1 MLRRTFTRALGA
13 TLAASAAAGGA
24 KAQHDHGQP
33 GHDHAAMAARDPIA
47 MPPPPTNKFQIGMI
61 IFDGMTNS
69 DFVGPNDV
77 FARVG
82 AAKVHTLAKTRNPV
96 TTDAN
101 GRVLADMTL
110 AEAPE
115 LDLLFVGGGPGS
127 TALMD
132 DPEVLD
138 FLRTRAPRAKWI
150 TSVCTGALVLGA
162 AGLLRGYKA
171 ATHWAAMEVLPT
183 LGAIPVAERVVI
195 DRNRITGGGVTAGI
209 DFGLTVVAK
218 LWGQQTAEMIQLGQ
232 EYNPQPPFNS
242 GSPKTASPELV
253 THFRGMWAKQTEARM
268 AAAKRASA
276 RFG

>member
-1 MLRRTFTRALGA
+1 MDRRIFTQGFGA
-13 TLAASAAAGGA
+13 ALAAGAASAAGGA
-24 KAQHDHGQP
+24 KAQHDHGAHQP
-33 GHDHAAMAARDPIA
+33 AAAPID
-47 MPPPPTNKFQIGMI
+47 MPPPPAKKFQIGMI
-61 IFDGMTNS
+61 IFDGMTNL
-69 DFVGPNDV
+69 DFVGPCDV
-77 FARVG
+77 LARVT
-82 AAKVHTLAKTRNPV
+82 AAKVNVLAKTRNHV
-96 TTDAN
+96 VTDA
-101 GRVLADMTL
+101 GGKVLPDMTL

-115 LDLLFVGGGPGS
+115 LDMLFVGGGPGS

-132 DPEVLD
+132 DAEVMA
-138 FLRTRAPRAKWI
+138 FLQSRAPKAKWV

-171 ATHWAAMEVLPT
+171 ATHWAAMEVLPS
-183 LGAIPVAERVVI
+183 LGATPVYERVVI

-253 THFRGMWAKQTEARM
+253 SHFRGMWAKQTEARM

-276 RFG
+276 RFS